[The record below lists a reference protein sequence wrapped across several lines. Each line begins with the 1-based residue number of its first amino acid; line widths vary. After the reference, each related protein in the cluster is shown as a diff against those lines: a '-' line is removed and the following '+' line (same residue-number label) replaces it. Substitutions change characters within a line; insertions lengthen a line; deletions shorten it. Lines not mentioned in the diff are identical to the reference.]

1 MLSNLAITHIVA
13 QMSTKHEGIVTESP
27 ANDIITDSE
36 KASDEAV
43 ESTFPSIQPVSV
55 PDGGLW
61 AWMAVLGG

>member
-1 MLSNLAITHIVA
+1 
-13 QMSTKHEGIVTESP
+13 MSTKHEGTVTESP

-43 ESTFPSIQPVSV
+43 ESTFPSIEPVSV